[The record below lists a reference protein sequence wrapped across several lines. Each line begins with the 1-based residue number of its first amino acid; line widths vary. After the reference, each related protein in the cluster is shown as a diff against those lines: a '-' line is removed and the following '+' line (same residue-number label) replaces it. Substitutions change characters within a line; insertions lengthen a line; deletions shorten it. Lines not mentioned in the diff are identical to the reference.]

1 MQKGS
6 FRDNLEKIVRLLPR
20 PMSNGKL
27 IAKSRNFWLI
37 VEEYGNADGI
47 VVLNKITDHGGQ
59 IPYDSI
65 RKWQEPD
72 IVILSAQVNV
82 GKNGLFELS
91 PFLDGPETEM
101 LTEGEEFLP
110 ERLEFVKNKLRNLPE
125 KEIKL
130 LTELVIRVK
139 MTTGEIQQVCRS
151 FGISDAYEAGVF
163 FIQLMHTTQ
172 LIEQDD
178 PHKLSFTAWIKDG
191 FAPILEH
198 LLLHSQRK
206 MPTTDCQPSSS
217 SVTESG
223 NS

>member
-6 FRDNLEKIVRLLPR
+6 FRDNIEKIVRLLPR

-37 VEEYGNADGI
+37 VEEYGDADGI

-82 GKNGLFELS
+82 GKNGVFELS

-110 ERLEFVKNKLRNLPE
+110 ERFEFVKNKLKNLTE
-125 KEIKL
+125 NETIL
-130 LTELVIRVK
+130 LAELVIRVK

-151 FGISDAYEAGVF
+151 FGILDGYEAGTF
-163 FIQLMHTTQ
+163 FTQLMYTTQ
-172 LIEQDD
+172 LIEKDD
-178 PHKLSFTAWIKDG
+178 PHKVSYTAWVKDG
-191 FAPILEH
+191 FVQILEH
-198 LLLHSQRK
+198 LLLDSQRK
-206 MPTTDCQPSSS
+206 RPTMVVNPPPRQ
-217 SVTESG
+217 
-223 NS
+223 